1 MKIEKMIEGRKVIFN
16 APESPA
22 KPAPVASQTYSAL
35 PVKPPMLKT
44 IRRKLSA
51 LLGFKETKQSGKERC
66 VGCGQTILLEPNTH
80 QFYRGDRPICARCA
94 GTDGAQLAQ
103 CYAMVMRDPRQQ
115 YTMPSGSV
123 SAVK

>member
-51 LLGFKETKQSGKERC
+51 LLGFKTTQQSGKTSC
-66 VGCGQTILLEPNTH
+66 VGCGQTILLEPRMH
-80 QFYRGDRPICARCA
+80 QFYSGDRPICAQCA
-94 GTDGAQLAQ
+94 GPAGEQIAQMYSA
-103 CYAMVMRDPRQQ
+103 VMRDPRQQ